1 MKLLGNLYLSKQVN
15 LILAIH
21 RKYYSV
27 HWGITPPTDPQ
38 WTPIILRFF
47 ILNPILSF
55 KKVTKFL
62 FTICH
67 FKFLVMTEKN
77 IFVSKIFLSLN
88 ISDFSYFLCKNCN
101 LPLPPLKK
109 VTPPPL
115 SKQPPLKTEIM
126 CQAPCFENFVKGSTP
141 PSRPPPPAE
150 KGGGCSLWVFNT
162 SDISRFH
169 KTFEHP

>member
-21 RKYYSV
+21 RKYYSM
-27 HWGITPPTDPQ
+27 HWGITPPTYPQ

-77 IFVSKIFLSLN
+77 IFVYKLFLSLN
-88 ISDFSYFLCKNCN
+88 ISDFSYFYVKTATC
-101 LPLPPLKK
+101 PS
-109 VTPPPL
+109 PPPKNHHP
-115 SKQPPLKTEIM
+115 KQPPSKTWDHVSSPPFWKF
-126 CQAPCFENFVKGSTP
+126 CWRLNPTP
-141 PSRPPPPAE
+141 PSR
-150 KGGGCSLWVFNT
+150 KGGLLAMS
-162 SDISRFH
+162 I
-169 KTFEHP
+169 

>member
-1 MKLLGNLYLSKQVN
+1 M
-15 LILAIH
+15 
-21 RKYYSV
+21 
-27 HWGITPPTDPQ
+27 HWGITPPTYPQ

-77 IFVSKIFLSLN
+77 IFVYKVFLLLN
-88 ISDFSYFLCKNCN
+88 ISDFSYFLCKNCD
-101 LPLPPLKK
+101 LPLPPPLKK
-109 VTPPPL
+109 SPPL
-115 SKQPPLKTEIM
+115 SKQPPSK
-126 CQAPCFENFVKGSTP
+126 NWDHVSSP
-141 PSRPPPPAE
+141 PFWKFCGGPTPPPPSPPQQ
-150 KGGGCSLWVFNT
+150 KGGGGGCSLWVFNT

-169 KTFEHP
+169 ETFEHPQKKLARLPDNHTWCWMLDY